1 MVSWSHGSS
10 HQASSNVP
18 SHGWDQFPRWLG
30 PTPEKHF
37 GHSVPLIFFVPQ
49 SVTAAVSF
57 TFYILSLHL
66 FCFPLP
72 ALPSQQEWQSP
83 PSWLSA
89 AACGLSFPPHQT
101 FHIRVSAL
109 LLPFDF
115 SNAVLIIFCW
125 KLFSVLTEEKIK
137 KFPLLLVYL
146 LYRGLGSTR
155 LLSYKYV
162 IYFDLVSP
170 TPTSWRP
177 YPS

>member
-1 MVSWSHGSS
+1 MSWSVDLMGLPIKLHPMSPVMDGTNSLAGSAP
-10 HQASSNVP
+10 H
-18 SHGWDQFPRWLG
+18 PRSISG
-30 PTPEKHF
+30 Q
-37 GHSVPLIFFVPQ
+37 SVPLIFFVPQ

-57 TFYILSLHL
+57 TFYILSLYL

-101 FHIRVSAL
+101 FHIRVSAW

-125 KLFSVLTEEKIK
+125 KSFPFYWYTYYTEDWV
-137 KFPLLLVYL
+137 PQGYCHT
-146 LYRGLGSTR
+146 ST
-155 LLSYKYV
+155 
-162 IYFDLVSP
+162 
-170 TPTSWRP
+170 
-177 YPS
+177 